1 MASSIEVEPMD
12 LMAEHLAALRSNV
25 RKVFFQ
31 HETLSPEEELDRARR
46 MEQFLAMGRSFN
58 LEEREMIALM
68 LREAFAVR
76 RGCGCP
82 GCRARVVA

>member
-31 HETLSPEEELDRARR
+31 HETLSPEEELDRAAAWNSSWPWAGPLTWRR
-46 MEQFLAMGRSFN
+46 
-58 LEEREMIALM
+58 ER
-68 LREAFAVR
+68 
-76 RGCGCP
+76 
-82 GCRARVVA
+82 